1 MARAARS
8 ARATGWCPALT
19 AVLSADREGELASVD
34 LPDVAPA
41 GEALA
46 FDLESAAVLAAAARA
61 GIPAAC
67 LVAVEGSDDADGV
80 AERLGRG
87 ALPALHTT

>member
-1 MARAARS
+1 M
-8 ARATGWCPALT
+8 
-19 AVLSADREGELASVD
+19 
-34 LPDVAPA
+34 
-41 GEALA
+41 A

-67 LVAVEGSDDADGV
+67 LVAIEGAVEPEDV

-87 ALPALHTT
+87 ALPALAPVSIS

>member
-1 MARAARS
+1 MSDRS
-8 ARATGWCPALT
+8 DQW
-19 AVLSADREGELASVD
+19 SWD
-34 LPDVAPA
+34 LPDSAP
-41 GEALA
+41 GPGPLA

-67 LVAVEGSDDADGV
+67 LVAIEGAADPDGV

-87 ALPALHTT
+87 ALPALPAARRPRERR